1 MSAVVRVTGTASVYM
16 INSSDATIADVRRWL
31 DEVEKLG
38 MPDTTRLDGTNLK
51 VTLRSEHLE
60 MTECGDHLVDD
71 PHQGIVMW
79 NGPCKKD
86 GEMSPES

>member
-1 MSAVVRVTGTASVYM
+1 MSAIVKVTGMASVYM

-38 MPDTTRLDGTNLK
+38 IPETTRLDSTNLR

-60 MTECGDHLVDD
+60 RLED
-71 PHQGIVMW
+71 GIKMRQ
-79 NGPCKKD
+79 KD
-86 GEMSPES
+86 GEM